1 MQKPMKIEND
11 ELPAQLVKATNAG
24 GRTGDA
30 AKAVANVAPG
40 VEFMFDILTAELQLA
55 IKRVGL
61 RDKGRHAKAELP
73 PIGYPISP

>member
-30 AKAVANVAPG
+30 AKAVANVAPWRG
-40 VEFMFDILTAELQLA
+40 IYV
-55 IKRVGL
+55 
-61 RDKGRHAKAELP
+61 RH
-73 PIGYPISP
+73 SDS